1 MDDEKRDNE
10 IWYCNYFKII
20 VTNGDVKLIDKNKIQ
35 KLLLKLGFAVLTIL
49 AIFVHLWEIKNKE
62 KV

>member
-1 MDDEKRDNE
+1 MDDEKRNNE

-35 KLLLKLGFAVLTIL
+35 KLLLKTKICCVDSIGCCSLTGD
-49 AIFVHLWEIKNKE
+49 
-62 KV
+62 